1 MFSLGLSEILIILL
15 VMIVFIKPEE
25 LPEFFRKAGRLFGE
39 LNRMKNEFKNMANT
53 RPEEDDKNDNY

>member
-25 LPEFFRKAGRLFGE
+25 LPEFFRKVGRLFGE
-39 LNRMKNEFKNMANT
+39 LNRMKNNLKKMAET
-53 RPEEDDKNDNY
+53 KPEEDDKNDNY

>member
-25 LPEFFRKAGRLFGE
+25 LPEFFRKVGRLFGE
-39 LNRMKNEFKNMANT
+39 LNRMKNDFKKMAET
-53 RPEEDDKNDNY
+53 KPEEDDKNDNY